1 MSTQTAGRSI
11 GSEETERLCRFC
23 NGVARMVR
31 HRLSRL
37 RARRCV
43 AIAPLDD
50 SVDTNAVRIQGEGS
64 IESFGEGPPIVKRV
78 MFAAGITLKHN
89 PPRLELLTGRRS
101 RTSPSPAVGLYAC
114 AGGDAWYEV
123 HFTMTGARELSR
135 RLDELE
141 QRLAALEA
149 RQR

>member
-1 MSTQTAGRSI
+1 MPILQWRCAHGEAPAVTLA
-11 GSEETERLCRFC
+11 C
-23 NGVARMVR
+23 A
-31 HRLSRL
+31 
-37 RARRCV
+37 RCV

-50 SVDTNAVRIQGEGS
+50 TVDTNAVRIKGEGA

-78 MFAAGITLKHN
+78 MFPAGITLKHN
-89 PPRLELLTGRRS
+89 PPRLELLTGRDRVI
-101 RTSPSPAVGLYAC
+101 TSPAVGLYAC

-123 HFTMTGARELSR
+123 HFTMTGADELSR

-141 QRLAALEA
+141 QRFAALEA

>member
-1 MSTQTAGRSI
+1 MPILQWRCAHGEAPAVTLA
-11 GSEETERLCRFC
+11 C
-23 NGVARMVR
+23 A
-31 HRLSRL
+31 
-37 RARRCV
+37 RCV

-50 SVDTNAVRIQGEGS
+50 TVDTNAVRIKGEGA

-78 MFAAGITLKHN
+78 MFAAGITLIHN
-89 PPRLELLTGRRS
+89 PPRLELLTGRNRVI
-101 RTSPSPAVGLYAC
+101 TSPAVGLYAC

-123 HFTMTGARELSR
+123 HFTMTGAHELSR

-149 RQR
+149 QQR